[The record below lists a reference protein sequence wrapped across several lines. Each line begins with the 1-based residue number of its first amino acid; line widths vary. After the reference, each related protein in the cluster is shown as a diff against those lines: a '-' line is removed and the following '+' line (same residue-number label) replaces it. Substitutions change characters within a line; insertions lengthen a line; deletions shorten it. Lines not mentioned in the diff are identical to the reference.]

1 MSGRGSKMAVP
12 PVSARRQALRI
23 VFGATLLG
31 LQCLPGAAW
40 AENQMGYQLLPAQQA
55 GQLQSQ
61 GGVLGVDVGAGQ
73 RITDSG
79 MAFELLQVK
88 SVRRNSPG
96 AQAGLGQGDQ
106 IIAVDGRVFPSVA
119 AFAAFVGSKP
129 PGQKLM
135 IDYMPAGGGPEQ
147 AQRVSVTLA
156 GKNGAGAQ
164 RQQEDNAA
172 QSSGMS
178 TGTKLAIG
186 AGAAALF
193 GCYKLGC
200 FSHSKSGTGAAQQPA
215 R

>member
-1 MSGRGSKMAVP
+1 MAKPLAGV
-12 PVSARRQALRI
+12 RRQALSI
-23 VFGATLLG
+23 VLAGALLG
-31 LQCLPGAAW
+31 SQGLPGAAQ
-40 AENQMGYQLLPAQQA
+40 AENQMGYQLLPARQA
-55 GQLQSQ
+55 EQLQAR
-61 GGVLGVDVGAGQ
+61 GGVLGIDVGAEQ
-73 RITDSG
+73 RISDSG
-79 MAFELLQVK
+79 MTFELLQVK

-119 AFAAFVGSKP
+119 AFAAFVGLKP

-147 AQRVSVTLA
+147 AQRVGVTLA
-156 GKNGAGAQ
+156 GKTGAGTQ
-164 RQQEDNAA
+164 PQQESAA

-200 FSHSKSGTGAAQQPA
+200 FSHSKSGAAQQPA